1 MNAQGTALVLV
12 YRVNTLGAV
21 VETLPNPKK
30 SPCVNAQVDNS
41 QFPGGCFDV
50 DAPLLEG
57 LLEDTVVEV
66 VSATRPYAQITWA
79 DLNEINETSQICE
92 MNWK

>member
-57 LLEDTVVEV
+57 QLEDTLTKVA
-66 VSATRPYAQITWA
+66 SATRPYAKVLWG
-79 DLNEINETSQICE
+79 DLSEINDELTFLQ
-92 MNWK
+92 